1 LTEAAGLGV
10 GSALAEA
17 RKALG
22 LSHHDVAQQIKF
34 MPRQLEA
41 LEAERF
47 EALPGPTIARGMVRT
62 YARFLKLEPDPLLER
77 MAGHV
82 EAPDATPQLA
92 ARFSQPVPF
101 SDGGRRSTVLYLAL
115 SAGVLVLAGAFL
127 YEWRHE
133 RPLAPFVSPVANK
146 AATQFAEAKEAQ
158 AKKAEAKKAE
168 AKKAEAKVEKPVV
181 AEKPAAVEKPVVAEK
196 PVAPVKPKPPVAK
209 VDAPAASPAL
219 ASPVVAAADSAP
231 KSPAGPNRLQLR
243 FEDEAWLEVTNGSGR
258 LLVSSLQPGGTER
271 VVQCSP
277 PCSLVVGNASR
288 VTMTYKGR
296 EVNLKE
302 HARQDVAR
310 FTLE

>member
-1 LTEAAGLGV
+1 MTEASSLGV

-77 MAGHV
+77 MAGRV

-127 YEWRHE
+127 YEWRQE
-133 RPLAPFVSPVANK
+133 RPLAPFVSPVAK
-146 AATQFAEAKEAQ
+146 QAQTQV
-158 AKKAEAKKAE
+158 AEAKKAQ

-181 AEKPAAVEKPVVAEK
+181 AQKPAIAEKPVVAEK
-196 PVAPVKPKPPVAK
+196 PAVAEKPVAPAKPPVAK
-209 VDAPAASPAL
+209 VEAPAA
-219 ASPVVAAADSAP
+219 PVVASASAP

-243 FEDEAWLEVTNGSGR
+243 FEDEAWLEVTNGAGR

-296 EVNLKE
+296 EVDLKE

>member
-101 SDGGRRSTVLYLAL
+101 SDGGRRSTVWYLAL
-115 SAGVLVLAGAFL
+115 SAGVLLLAGGFL

-133 RPLAPFVSPVANK
+133 RPLAPFVSPVK
-146 AATQFAEAKEAQ
+146 QEMQVAEAKKAQ
-158 AKKAEAKKAE
+158 AKKVDAKKVEAKKAE
-168 AKKAEAKVEKPVV
+168 ARKAEAKAEQPAV
-181 AEKPAAVEKPVVAEK
+181 AEKPAAAEKPLLAEK
-196 PVAPVKPKPPVAK
+196 PVAPAKPKPPVANRPRRRWPRRRWPRRQSPRPIPCRSRRRAPTGCSFALTRRRGWK
-209 VDAPAASPAL
+209 SRTARDGCWCRPCSPAARSAWC
-219 ASPVVAAADSAP
+219 SAP
-231 KSPAGPNRLQLR
+231 RHAAWWSATLR
-243 FEDEAWLEVTNGSGR
+243 A
-258 LLVSSLQPGGTER
+258 
-271 VVQCSP
+271 
-277 PCSLVVGNASR
+277 
-288 VTMTYKGR
+288 
-296 EVNLKE
+296 
-302 HARQDVAR
+302 
-310 FTLE
+310 